1 MLKGGFFMKKR
12 ARVRRDDNLI
22 IFPDLEKRLTE
33 KGLESLQKKK
43 FNEAVRYFE
52 DAKEMDPE
60 NADTLI
66 GLVLAYFEAGKLKE
80 AGSLAKEMLC
90 QGIGDYFQ
98 MVDLYVMIL
107 IQLHEYEEVVHTIG
121 ALLEE
126 KEIPPEKA
134 EHFRTILQ
142 FSKKMVDNKTFDDQD
157 DYREKL
163 EKESKLES
171 FNLFA
176 YQDPKEQM
184 LLVAK
189 LSTQNIRPYVEEIK
203 SYLNSESGHPFLKTM
218 LLNVLKEQEYDREVE
233 VTKLGIR
240 KVVLPTEMPDIQG
253 QEKQREVTAK
263 LGEFLEQDDPVLF
276 ENIKSLVERH
286 FFLMYPFDMEPSDA
300 GAWAAAYHFTA
311 DQYHGMDTDKTDLME
326 KYSVSEAEFLK
337 AEEQIQLIEEISYPI
352 I

>member
-1 MLKGGFFMKKR
+1 MKKR

-33 KGLESLQKKK
+33 KGLESLQKKN
-43 FNEAVRYFE
+43 FNEAVGYFE

-66 GLVLAYFEAGKLKE
+66 GLVLAYFEAGKLQD
-80 AGSLAKEMLC
+80 ARSLAKDMLYK
-90 QGIGDYFQ
+90 GIGDYFQ

-107 IQLHEYEEVVHTIG
+107 IQLHEYEEVVHTVG

-157 DYREKL
+157 DYRDKL
-163 EKESKLES
+163 ETETKLDS

-203 SYLNSESGHPFLKTM
+203 SYLASESGHPFLKTM

-233 VTKLGIR
+233 VTKLGV
-240 KVVLPTEMPDIQG
+240 KQVVLPTEMSDIQG
-253 QEKQREVTAK
+253 QEKQIELTSK
-263 LGEFLEQDDPVLF
+263 LGEFLEHDDPVLF

-286 FFLMYPFDMEPSDA
+286 FFLMYPFDMNPSDS

-311 DQYHGMDTDKTDLME
+311 NEYHGMDTDAEQLVTQ
-326 KYSVSEAEFLK
+326 YGTSEADFLK
-337 AEEQIQLIEEISYPI
+337 AKEQIQLIEEISYPI